1 MDIVT
6 YALCKKLV
14 AGVASGI
21 SSYRIEDNSLIIVTT
36 DGQTLTMN
44 FPTPKDGVSVIGVEI
59 DANNH
64 LICTMSDGSTIDA
77 GKVVG
82 GSSNGGNVDV
92 NLDYAT
98 TKDIDGLF
106 EDLDYATTNEVETMF
121 NENIKEEVL

>member
-6 YALCKKLV
+6 YALCKKLA
-14 AGVASGI
+14 AGAVSGI
-21 SSYRIEDNSLIIVTT
+21 SDLTVSGTDLIITT
-36 DGQTLTMN
+36 NDGNEITMS
-44 FPTPKDGVSVIGVEI
+44 FPVPADGVSVIGVEI

-77 GKVVG
+77 GKIVG
-82 GSSNGGNVDV
+82 GSSSGGNVDV

-98 TKDIDGLF
+98 TEDVDGLF